1 MINLITMQKENNNY
15 FKRALSD
22 FAYDMACGAQIR
34 HLTDLGYTAA
44 QIMGELDI
52 FVPFEKVRK
61 TATEHLRKT
70 GILLL
75 ERPDIV
81 SPLKTT
87 FIKEYDRYG
96 RPSFRRVVEK
106 EADTSAV
113 CWQEHIY
120 FPDETEGIR
129 SFLNRKTE
137 ENGEE
142 LSYISCDFGLDE
154 QKTAESMS
162 VLEKCQREYI
172 AGILWENL
180 RMYHRL
186 TPRMKEIISRLYE
199 QGLYEGEGYF
209 KKSGEHIIFSSHS

>member
-1 MINLITMQKENNNY
+1 MQKENNNY

-22 FAYDMACGAQIR
+22 FAYDAACGAQIR
-34 HLTDLGYTAA
+34 HLAELGYTVP
-44 QIMGELDI
+44 QMMEELDFSI
-52 FVPFEKVRK
+52 PFEKVRK

-75 ERPDIV
+75 ERPDIA

-106 EADTSAV
+106 EADTSEV
-113 CWQEHIY
+113 QWQEHTY
-120 FPDETEGIR
+120 SLDEPEGMR
-129 SFLNRKTE
+129 SFLNRKIE

-142 LSYISCDFGLDE
+142 SSYISCDFGLDNQKLPKSLTILGEE
-154 QKTAESMS
+154 Q
-162 VLEKCQREYI
+162 QNYI
-172 AGILWENL
+172 QGILWEKS

-186 TPRMKEIISRLYE
+186 TPRMEEIISRLYE